1 MTSPAAASRAQRTWP
16 EFDRDLYAWELAN
29 TTLRATQIYFDGD
42 GAPEH
47 FSGTYSECGVS
58 HGAPGLRLSTGEII
72 EI

>member
-1 MTSPAAASRAQRTWP
+1 MRTPDAPQRSTLSWA
-16 EFDRDLYAWELAN
+16 EFDRRLYAWELAN

-47 FSGTYSECGVS
+47 FTGTYSECGVS